1 MMDPITTAIVAALT
15 MGATSG
21 ITDTVKTMI
30 SDAYQELKSLLRN
43 KFGHE
48 SSLVK
53 SIEVLEAKPDAVGRQ
68 QTLDEEII
76 DAGANRD
83 QDVLQAA
90 QQLLSFVQTQHGGER
105 HIQHIVGNYNA
116 IVQGTGN
123 ATVNVN
129 PHDQP

>member
-1 MMDPITTAIVAALT
+1 MSLLWTFST
-15 MGATSG
+15 GW
-21 ITDTVKTMI
+21 MI
-30 SDAYQELKSLLRN
+30 SDAYQGLKDLLRK

-53 SIEVLEAKPDAVGRQ
+53 SVEVLEAKPGVVGRQ

-83 QDVLQAA
+83 QDILLAA
-90 QQLLSFVQTQHGGER
+90 QQLLSLVQTQHGGER
-105 HIQHIVGNYNA
+105 HIQHVIGNYNA
-116 IVQGTGN
+116 VVQGSGN

-129 PHDQP
+129 

>member
-1 MMDPITTAIVAALT
+1 MDPITTAFVAALT
-15 MGATSG
+15 VGATSG
-21 ITDTVKTMI
+21 ITDTAKALI
-30 SDAYQELKSLLRN
+30 SDAYQGLKSLLSK

-53 SIEVLEAKPDAVGRQ
+53 SIEVLEAKPTAVGRQ

-76 DAGANRD
+76 DAGANCD
-83 QDVLQAA
+83 QDIVQAA
-90 QQLLSFVQTQHGGER
+90 QQLLNLVQTQQGGEL

-116 IVQGTGN
+116 VVQGTGN

-129 PHDQP
+129 TPDQP